1 MAAPTSLPNPATVW
15 RSIGQRHGRA
25 TTARTLRLRV
35 SSVSRKRVQPWGNQ
49 GRVQQN
55 KASTGLWQRAGL
67 IMLFAIMTGA
77 GVGAYA
83 GYARLVRSPG
93 GESLAHVRRASLPP
107 SLWVRAAHPVT
118 DDHAPDEI
126 GTWFAKAEDLAAV
139 AAMIVFSD
147 VANSVASAL

>member
-1 MAAPTSLPNPATVW
+1 MAFQLRPQLFPIKLEIP
-15 RSIGQRHGRA
+15 GKYRA
-25 TTARTLRLRV
+25 LRG
-35 SSVSRKRVQPWGNQ
+35 SNVQDHALMAGNQ